1 MRRQRADG
9 MIEIDRNEKRVIS
22 ERMNGRRKE
31 IRVKELLLLLLLE

>member
-1 MRRQRADG
+1 